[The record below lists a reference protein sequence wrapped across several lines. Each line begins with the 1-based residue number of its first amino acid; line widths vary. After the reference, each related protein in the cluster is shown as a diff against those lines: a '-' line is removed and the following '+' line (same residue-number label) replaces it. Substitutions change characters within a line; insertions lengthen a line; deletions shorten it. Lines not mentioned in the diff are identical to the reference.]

1 MMKDSLCSDY
11 DELVDPTTNGID
23 EAETLPTPPDN
34 STHPEEAGGETEPTP
49 GTGTRRVNRSFR
61 GSRKLTTVPADET
74 DGETAATPAVDT
86 KAPYGGP
93 LEGLLY
99 RSNSRNRALMMPT
112 TPSSTK
118 SYDHLV
124 PEPHDPADLVASAY
138 ADDSEQHTA
147 RKRPVGKQHV

>member
-1 MMKDSLCSDY
+1 MNVSLCSDY

-61 GSRKLTTVPADET
+61 GSRKLTTAAGDET
-74 DGETAATPAVDT
+74 DGDTAATPAADT
-86 KAPYGGP
+86 KAPHGGP
-93 LEGLLY
+93 LEKLLY
-99 RSNSRNRALMMPT
+99 RPNSRNRGLMMPT

-124 PEPHDPADLVASAY
+124 PMPHDPADVVANAF
-138 ADDSEQHTA
+138 ADDSE
-147 RKRPVGKQHV
+147 PVGKQHV

>member
-1 MMKDSLCSDY
+1 MKDSLCSDY

-49 GTGTRRVNRSFR
+49 GSFR
-61 GSRKLTTVPADET
+61 GSRKLTTAAGDET
-74 DGETAATPAVDT
+74 DGDTAATPAADT
-86 KAPYGGP
+86 KASHGGP
-93 LEGLLY
+93 LENLLY
-99 RSNSRNRALMMPT
+99 RPNSRNRGLMMPT

-124 PEPHDPADLVASAY
+124 PMPHDPADLVANAS
-138 ADDSEQHTA
+138 ADDSE
-147 RKRPVGKQHV
+147 PVGKQHV